1 MLERLS
7 RAWIG
12 AVATLLLVAAA
23 FSWAPGGRAL
33 TDRFFREQD
42 LPVLLAIAIA
52 AAILRLAPRLADH
65 MAAFG
70 ARLANSPTLKKLEV
84 VARGPWAIAALAASV
99 GVVAVAGGWL
109 VCAGYPLSM
118 DEFMVEFGSKIHS
131 RGQLLA
137 HVAEPWRAFVPALQ
151 PEFAF
156 WTQGATAW
164 TSSYLPINSA
174 MRALAGLLG
183 AQWLVSPI
191 LAAFSIL
198 AVYGIARRLWP
209 ARPGAAVVAAVLLGT
224 SGQLLIT
231 AMTPYAMTAHLAFNL
246 AWLWLFLRGD
256 RLGHAGAIIV
266 GFFACGLHQLVFHL
280 LFVAPFIL
288 QALLER
294 RWRVVALYSAAY
306 GAIGLFWIEYWPI
319 ALSLSGPATLG
330 ALHHAAAPTGAAG
343 GAVAVFCAKIIDL
356 LSNFS
361 FGGIGLMAKNLV
373 RFAAWQNPLLVA
385 LVLTGAAAAFRA
397 GGVLRAL
404 VLGLTL
410 CPLAML
416 FLLPY
421 QGHGW
426 GYRYLHG
433 FLGSAALVAAHQ
445 WFNLYDAVQAKG
457 RSVARVGFVGA
468 ALISSLVLAPMRAW
482 QAHAFIAPYARAN
495 SAIHQSKAEIVLVD
509 DNDAWFTRDL
519 VRNDPYLERRP
530 LVMRLASLS
539 DEQVRQLCAGH
550 TLALFDAKVADRF
563 GIETNDPL
571 PDEAPT
577 VARLRAVSRLSC
589 GIQRLPLR
597 EIG

>member
-12 AVATLLLVAAA
+12 AAATLLPVAAA

-42 LPVLLAIAIA
+42 LPVILVLAVA
-52 AAILRLAPRLADH
+52 AAMFRLAPRLADH
-65 MAAFG
+65 LAAFG
-70 ARLANSPTLKKLEV
+70 ARLANSPAFKTLEA
-84 VARGPWAIAALAASV
+84 VARRPWAITALAASV
-99 GVVAVAGGWL
+99 GVVAGAGGWL
-109 VCAGYPLSM
+109 ICADYPLSM
-118 DEFMVEFGSKIHS
+118 DEFMVEFGSKIHAH
-131 RGQLLA
+131 GQLLA

-156 WTQGATAW
+156 WPPGATAW

-209 ARPGAAVVAAVLLGT
+209 ERPGAAVVAAVLLGT
-224 SGQLLIT
+224 SSQLLIT

-246 AWLWLFLRGD
+246 AWLWLFLRGN
-256 RLGHAGAIIV
+256 RLGHAGAIVV

-280 LFVAPFIL
+280 LFVAPFL
-288 QALLER
+288 FQALLER
-294 RWRVVALYSAAY
+294 RWRVVALYSVAY

-319 ALSLSGPATLG
+319 ATSLSGPATIP
-330 ALHHAAAPTGAAG
+330 ALHHAAASTGGG
-343 GAVAVFCAKIIDL
+343 GAIAVFGAHVIDL
-356 LSNFS
+356 LRDFS

-385 LVLTGAAAAFRA
+385 LVLTGAAAAFRS

-404 VLGLTL
+404 ILGLTL

-416 FLLPY
+416 VLLPY

-433 FLGSAALVAAHQ
+433 FLGSAALLAAHQ
-445 WFNLYDAVQAKG
+445 WFKLCDAMQTRG
-457 RSVARVGFVGA
+457 RSVARVGFACA
-468 ALISSLVLAPMRAW
+468 ALMSIVVLAPMRAW
-482 QAHAFIAPYARAN
+482 QAHAFINPYARAN
-495 SAIHQSKAEIVLVD
+495 SAILQSKAEIVLVD

-519 VRNDPYLERRP
+519 VRNDPYLESRP

-539 DEQVRQLCAGH
+539 DEQVQQLCAGH
-550 TLALFDAKVADRF
+550 TLALFDANVAGRF
-563 GIETNDPL
+563 GIER
-571 PDEAPT
+571 DEPRPGQTPA
-577 VARLRAVSRLSC
+577 VARLRVVSRLGC
-589 GIQRLPLR
+589 GIPRAPLR